1 MDATTPKSKT
11 TPSAWFASSP
21 RTARALWAFV
31 GMLLLAI
38 AFGPALRGPFFF
50 DDEHFILRNTS
61 IQSLAN
67 VPEIYRT
74 TVTQSAHIAGNF
86 YRPNQQLVYSLLY
99 QIWGT
104 NVSWPYHLVPI
115 LFHSAN
121 AFLLGI
127 WLVTLGYRKVAAGS
141 AAFFFAVHPVQTE
154 AVAYIS
160 GLADPLAL
168 FFMLLG
174 LVGYTKE
181 LSRQTQAQ
189 NDRPRIQSVFLVIWP
204 AVWCLF
210 ALTSKENAVVFLPL
224 MILTSAHWIMREHRS
239 LPPKALVGLAGV
251 AILTLTYLGLK
262 FTVLNFTKT
271 IGLTDDVNAYTQ
283 DLGLRLTTFLHII
296 WDYFVLIVAPRDLY
310 YEKPYTAYPGF
321 SHPRAWFGISLLLLS
336 TVLILRAKRNP
347 SLALGAA
354 FFWAALLP
362 FTGVI
367 PVNAMYL
374 EHWLYV
380 PMVGLAVIIAGVL
393 SSMENPLAISSKAKA
408 FAFGVGLL
416 LLASMV
422 YRTHQRSHDWADP
435 ERFYL
440 GEIAHGSVA
449 ARTYNNLGLYYA
461 DHGESDKAAKYWQLA
476 ADSGTSRPYPQ
487 PHHNLARY
495 HLDRGRLQDGL
506 KELHLALKA
515 DPKFVYSLALLH
527 EIFSKLGD
535 LDKSLATQTALEKA
549 LRGEA
554 YDFAT
559 FESLV
564 FSTGSQVH

>member
-1 MDATTPKSKT
+1 
-11 TPSAWFASSP
+11 
-21 RTARALWAFV
+21 
-31 GMLLLAI
+31 
-38 AFGPALRGPFFF
+38 
-50 DDEHFILRNTS
+50 
-61 IQSLAN
+61 
-67 VPEIYRT
+67 
-74 TVTQSAHIAGNF
+74 
-86 YRPNQQLVYSLLY
+86 
-99 QIWGT
+99 
-104 NVSWPYHLVPI
+104 
-115 LFHSAN
+115 
-121 AFLLGI
+121 
-127 WLVTLGYRKVAAGS
+127 
-141 AAFFFAVHPVQTE
+141 
-154 AVAYIS
+154 
-160 GLADPLAL
+160 
-168 FFMLLG
+168 
-174 LVGYTKE
+174 
-181 LSRQTQAQ
+181 
-189 NDRPRIQSVFLVIWP
+189 
-204 AVWCLF
+204 
-210 ALTSKENAVVFLPL
+210 
-224 MILTSAHWIMREHRS
+224 
-239 LPPKALVGLAGV
+239 
-251 AILTLTYLGLK
+251 
-262 FTVLNFTKT
+262 
-271 IGLTDDVNAYTQ
+271 
-283 DLGLRLTTFLHII
+283 
-296 WDYFVLIVAPRDLY
+296 
-310 YEKPYTAYPGF
+310 
-321 SHPRAWFGISLLLLS
+321 
-336 TVLILRAKRNP
+336 
-347 SLALGAA
+347 
-354 FFWAALLP
+354 
-362 FTGVI
+362 VI

>member
-1 MDATTPKSKT
+1 MDATSPKSKT
-11 TPSAWFASSP
+11 TPLAWF
-21 RTARALWAFV
+21 TAYPGRAMAVWVL
-31 GMLLLAI
+31 GGLLLLTL

-50 DDEHFILRNTS
+50 DDEHFIVRNTS

-67 VPEIYRT
+67 IPEIYRT

-86 YRPNQQLVYSLLY
+86 YRPNQQIVYSLLY

-104 NVSWPYHLVPI
+104 TVSWPYHLVPI

-121 AFLLGI
+121 AWLLGV
-127 WLVTLGYRKVAAGS
+127 WLVTLGYRKKTAWI
-141 AAFFFAVHPVQTE
+141 AAFFFAIHPVQTE

-168 FFMLLG
+168 FFMMLG
-174 LVGYTKE
+174 LVGYTKG
-181 LSRQTQAQ
+181 LSRLTQ
-189 NDRPRIQSVFLVIWP
+189 NPIDRPLIQSVFLTIWP
-204 AVWCLF
+204 SIWCLF

-224 MILTSAHWIMREHRS
+224 MILTSAHWVLREHRR
-239 LPPKALVGLAGV
+239 LPTKAIAGLASV
-251 AILTLTYLGLK
+251 AIQTLTYLGLK

-271 IGLTDDVNAYTQ
+271 IGLTDDINAYTQ

-296 WDYFVLIVAPRDLY
+296 WDYVVLIVAPLDLY

-321 SHPRAWFGISLLLLS
+321 SHPRAWFGIALLLLS
-336 TVLILRAKRNP
+336 TVLILRAKKNP
-347 SLALGAA
+347 RLALGVA
-354 FFWAALLP
+354 FFWAALVP
-362 FTGVI
+362 FMGVI

-380 PMVGLAVIIAGVL
+380 PMVGLTLILAEAL
-393 SSMENPLAISSKAKA
+393 SRMESPLARISKAKVVVY
-408 FAFGVGLL
+408 GTGLL
-416 LLASMV
+416 LLAAMV
-422 YRTHQRSHDWADP
+422 YRTHQRSKDWADP

-476 ADSGTSRPYPQ
+476 ADSATSRPYPQ

-495 HLDRGRLQDGL
+495 YLERGNLQGGL

-515 DPKFVYSLALLH
+515 DPKFVYSLAVLH

-535 LDKSLATQTALEKA
+535 LDKSRASQAALEKV
-549 LRGEA
+549 LRGET

-559 FESLV
+559 LESLL
-564 FSTGSQVH
+564 FSAGSQVH